1 MSEINFFSEDI
12 EFILPEEKKIR
23 LWLLKISLK
32 EEKTLEII
40 NFIFCSDPYLQK
52 INKEYLNHDTF
63 TDIITF
69 PYGEDDILEGDIF
82 ISIDRIRE
90 NAVIFN
96 ISFNEELLRVM
107 SHGIMHLCGYNDKN
121 EKEQAEMRRKE
132 DESLEVWRST

>member
-32 EEKTLEII
+32 EEKTLETI

-69 PYGEDDILEGDIF
+69 PYGEDDSLEGDIF

-90 NAVIFN
+90 NAVKFN